1 MSNNISHMNI
11 QVNPNAMQAV
21 GTSEATRLQ
30 NEGIALE
37 RMGDY
42 AGAEQRFLRA
52 IEIRNQAYGPG
63 NNYVA
68 INQNSLGELY
78 LKQGRLDDAES
89 VLLEALDARENRLGN
104 DFDAAVTRESLAQLY
119 EVRGDGPA
127 AKAMRTRGFPDN
139 IACGNYKCPAQA
151 LTARQVRRCGRC
163 QCAMYCTPVCQKA
176 DWKRHKKYCEAVAL
190 SLGRP

>member
-21 GTSEATRLQ
+21 GTTEATRLQ
-30 NEGIALE
+30 NEGVALE

-52 IEIRNQAYGPG
+52 IEIRNQAFGPG

-68 INQNSLGELY
+68 INLNSLGELY

-89 VLLEALDARENRLGN
+89 VLLEAFDARENRLGN
-104 DFDAAVTRESLAQLY
+104 DFDAAVTRENLAQLY
-119 EVRGDGPA
+119 EARGDGCA
-127 AKAMRTRGFPDN
+127 AKDMRTRGFTND
-139 IACGNYKCPAQA
+139 IACGNYKVRAERYGFGSYV
-151 LTARQVRRCGRC
+151 LTSCSV
-163 QCAMYCTPVCQKA
+163 PPK
-176 DWKRHKKYCEAVAL
+176 L
-190 SLGRP
+190 